1 MLERSLVQTRGFRN
15 VGPEHARTGFEFLL
29 RLPNYRGMR
38 ASLADGVD
46 VIVDGE
52 PFPYTHNRMV
62 LEGRELTLEQ
72 LRAAVDLRW
81 NLDQAATVRV
91 TKPGG
96 LSIGVH
102 EISVGVRIRQP
113 YFPIEFQPSVI
124 TETRKATIVL

>member
-1 MLERSLVQTRGFRN
+1 
-15 VGPEHARTGFEFLL
+15 
-29 RLPNYRGMR
+29 
-38 ASLADGVD
+38 
-46 VIVDGE
+46 
-52 PFPYTHNRMV
+52 MV

-81 NLDQAATVRV
+81 NLDQPATVRV